1 MIANFYRDVFAFFS
15 NSNKKVTKILI
26 TSKNLDILPQKGTV
40 VMYQG
45 QKFVVVEILLNLDSC
60 TYDIKLQRQWKAK
73 K

>member
-1 MIANFYRDVFAFFS
+1 MITNFYKDTFTFS

-40 VMYQG
+40 VTHQG
-45 QKFVVVEILLNLDSC
+45 QKFVVIEILLNLDSC
-60 TYDIKLQRQWKAK
+60 TYDIKLQRQWKVK

>member
-1 MIANFYRDVFAFFS
+1 MITNFYKDTFTFS

-45 QKFVVVEILLNLDSC
+45 QKFVVIEILLNLDNC
-60 TYDIKLQRQWKAK
+60 TYDIKLQRQWKVK

>member
-1 MIANFYRDVFAFFS
+1 MITNFYRDTFTFS

-40 VMYQG
+40 VTYQG
-45 QKFVVVEILLNLDSC
+45 QKFVVIEILLNLDSC
-60 TYDIKLQRQWKAK
+60 AYDIKLQRQWKVK

>member
-1 MIANFYRDVFAFFS
+1 MITNFYRDTFTFS

-40 VMYQG
+40 VTYQG
-45 QKFVVVEILLNLDSC
+45 QKFVVIEILLSLDSC
-60 TYDIKLQRQWKAK
+60 TYDIKLQRQWKVK

>member
-1 MIANFYRDVFAFFS
+1 MITNFYRDTFTFS

-40 VMYQG
+40 VTYQG
-45 QKFVVVEILLNLDSC
+45 QKFVVIEISLNLDSC
-60 TYDIKLQRQWKAK
+60 TYDIKLQRQWKVK

>member
-1 MIANFYRDVFAFFS
+1 MITNFYRDTFTFS

-40 VMYQG
+40 VTYQG
-45 QKFVVVEILLNLDSC
+45 QKFVVIEILLNLDRC
-60 TYDIKLQRQWKAK
+60 TYDIKLQRQWKVK